1 MRGIIVRLKGVSLLT
16 LALAPPAVIL
26 GGMLFAGKL
35 VLDAGQATREKIDAV
50 VRTVNGEIVPRLET
64 IGRTYGGVADTLERL
79 NGQIDG
85 VFLKLGNIQDLR
97 IDAGQLGFAGA
108 RQIQVPS
115 RTVSFGSGFA
125 KIDVETGKLLNETLP
140 AIRIPDRPVTI
151 PIGPLREAFAPLGP
165 GGPIGRAVQAAQG
178 EIGKALGEVKKLGEP
193 VGVLV
198 DTATGWFGPLKQTLA
213 TLGFVVAA
221 MVFAVVLLTALY
233 VGAGI
238 WLAVRRRSE
247 ASAAYRTGG
256 ELGYVL
262 YVHRTLILDGLAQLR
277 GRDVSVRPAVA
288 NDDLSR
294 TVEQLRAELADLR
307 AQLGRSR
314 MAACA
319 AE

>member
-1 MRGIIVRLKGVSLLT
+1 MRDFAVRLKGLSLLT
-16 LALAPPAVIL
+16 LALGPPAVIL
-26 GGMLFAGKL
+26 GGLLFAGKL
-35 VLDAGQATREKIDAV
+35 VLDAGQATRERIEAV
-50 VRTVNGEIVPRLET
+50 VRTVNGEIVPRLEA

-79 NGQIDG
+79 DGQIDG
-85 VFLKLGNIQDLR
+85 VFVKLGNIQDLR

-115 RTVSFGSGFA
+115 RTVSFGTGFA

-178 EIGKALGEVKKLGEP
+178 EIGKAVGDVKRLGEP
-193 VGVLV
+193 VGALV
-198 DTATGWFGPLKQTLA
+198 DTAAGWFGPLRQTLA
-213 TLGFVVAA
+213 MLGFVASA
-221 MVFAVVLLTALY
+221 MVFAAAVLAASY

-238 WLAVRRRSE
+238 WLAVRRRAE
-247 ASAAYRTGG
+247 AAAAYRTGG

-277 GRDVSVRPAVA
+277 GRDLSVRPAVA
-288 NDDLSR
+288 DDVSR

-307 AQLGRSR
+307 AELARSR
-314 MAACA
+314 IGACA

>member
-1 MRGIIVRLKGVSLLT
+1 MRNMTVRLKGLSLLM

-26 GGMLFAGKL
+26 GGLVFAGKL
-35 VLDAGQATREKIDAV
+35 VFDAGQATRQRIETV
-50 VRTVNGEIVPRLET
+50 VETVNTEIVPRLEA
-64 IGRTYGGVADTLERL
+64 IGRTYGGMADTLERL

-85 VFLKLGNIQDLR
+85 VFVKLGSIQDLR
-97 IDAGQLGFAGA
+97 IDAGQLGYAGA

-178 EIGKALGEVKKLGEP
+178 EIGKAVGEVKKLAEP
-193 VGVLV
+193 VGTLV
-198 DTATGWFGPLKQTLA
+198 DTAAGWFGPLRQTLA
-213 TLGFVVAA
+213 TLGFVITAMMSA
-221 MVFAVVLLTALY
+221 MVLLIALY
-233 VGAGI
+233 VGAGL
-238 WLAVRRRSE
+238 WLAVRRRAE
-247 ASAAYRTGG
+247 AAAAYRTGG

-262 YVHRTLILDGLAQLR
+262 YVHRTLILDGFAQLR
-277 GRDVSVRPAVA
+277 GRDPSVRTSAA
-288 NDDLSR
+288 DLNGI
-294 TVEQLRAELADLR
+294 VEQLRAEVADLR
-307 AQLGRSR
+307 AELGRTR
-314 MAACA
+314 MSACA

>member
-1 MRGIIVRLKGVSLLT
+1 MRNMTVRLKGLSLLT

-26 GGMLFAGKL
+26 GGLVFAGKL
-35 VLDAGQATREKIDAV
+35 VFDAGQATRDRIETV
-50 VRTVNGEIVPRLET
+50 VETVNTEIVPRLEA
-64 IGRTYGGVADTLERL
+64 IGRTYGGMADTLDRL

-85 VFLKLGNIQDLR
+85 VFVKLGSIQDLR
-97 IDAGQLGFAGA
+97 IEAGQLGFAGA

-178 EIGKALGEVKKLGEP
+178 EIGKAVGEVKRLGEP
-193 VGVLV
+193 VGALV
-198 DTATGWFGPLKQTLA
+198 DTAAGWFGPLRQTLA
-213 TLGFVVAA
+213 TLGFVITA
-221 MVFAVVLLTALY
+221 MASAVVLLIALY

-238 WLAVRRRSE
+238 WLAVRRRAE
-247 ASAAYRTGG
+247 AAAAYRTGG

-277 GRDVSVRPAVA
+277 GRDPSAKPPA
-288 NDDLSR
+288 DDLSR
-294 TVEQLRAELADLR
+294 VVEQLRAEVADLR
-307 AQLGRSR
+307 AELGRTR

>member
-1 MRGIIVRLKGVSLLT
+1 MHDITVRLKGLSLLT

-26 GGMLFAGKL
+26 GGVLFAGML
-35 VLDAGQATREKIDAV
+35 VLEAGRATRERIETV
-50 VRTVNGEIVPRLET
+50 VQTVNGEIMPRLET
-64 IGRTYGGVADTLERL
+64 IGRTYGGVADSLERL

-85 VFLKLGNIQDLR
+85 VFQRLGSIQDLR
-97 IDAGQLGFAGA
+97 IEAGQLGFAGA

-151 PIGPLREAFAPLGP
+151 PIGPLRDAFAPLGP

-178 EIGKALGEVKKLGEP
+178 EIGKAVGEVRKLGEP
-193 VGVLV
+193 VGALV
-198 DTATGWFGPLKQTLA
+198 DTAAGWFGPLRQTLA
-213 TLGFVVAA
+213 MLGFVMTA
-221 MVFAVVLLTALY
+221 MVSAVVVLIALY

-238 WLAVRRRSE
+238 WLAVRRRAE
-247 ASAAYRTGG
+247 AAAAYRTGG
-256 ELGYVL
+256 ELGCVM

-277 GRDVSVRPAVA
+277 GRDPSAKPPA
-288 NDDLSR
+288 DDLNGV
-294 TVEQLRAELADLR
+294 VERLRAEVAELRAEL
-307 AQLGRSR
+307 GRTR
-314 MAACA
+314 MVACA

>member
-1 MRGIIVRLKGVSLLT
+1 MRNMTVRLKGLSLLM

-26 GGMLFAGKL
+26 GGVVFAGKL
-35 VLDAGQATREKIDAV
+35 VFDAGQATRERIETV
-50 VRTVNGEIVPRLET
+50 VETVNTEIVPRLEA
-64 IGRTYGGVADTLERL
+64 IGRTYGGMADTLDRL

-85 VFLKLGNIQDLR
+85 VFVKLGSIQDLR
-97 IDAGQLGFAGA
+97 IDAGQLGYAGA

-178 EIGKALGEVKKLGEP
+178 EIGKAVGEVKKLAEP
-193 VGVLV
+193 VGTLV
-198 DTATGWFGPLKQTLA
+198 DTAAGWFGPLRQTLA
-213 TLGFVVAA
+213 TLGFVITA
-221 MVFAVVLLTALY
+221 MMSAVVLLIALY
-233 VGAGI
+233 VGAGL
-238 WLAVRRRSE
+238 WLAVRRRAE
-247 ASAAYRTGG
+247 AAAAYRTGG

-262 YVHRTLILDGLAQLR
+262 YVHRTLILDGFAQLR
-277 GRDVSVRPAVA
+277 GRDPSVRTSTA
-288 NDDLSR
+288 DLNGI
-294 TVEQLRAELADLR
+294 VEQLRAEVADLR
-307 AQLGRSR
+307 AELGRTR
-314 MAACA
+314 MSACA

>member
-1 MRGIIVRLKGVSLLT
+1 MRNMTVRLKGLSLLM

-26 GGMLFAGKL
+26 GGVVFAGKL
-35 VLDAGQATREKIDAV
+35 VFDAGQATRERIETV
-50 VRTVNGEIVPRLET
+50 VETVNTEIVPRLEA
-64 IGRTYGGVADTLERL
+64 IGRTYGGMADTLDRL

-85 VFLKLGNIQDLR
+85 VFVKLGSIQDLR
-97 IDAGQLGFAGA
+97 IDAGQLGYAGA

-178 EIGKALGEVKKLGEP
+178 EIGKAVGEVKKLAEP
-193 VGVLV
+193 VGTLV
-198 DTATGWFGPLKQTLA
+198 DTAAGWFGPLRQTLA
-213 TLGFVVAA
+213 TLGFVITA
-221 MVFAVVLLTALY
+221 MMSAVVLLIALY
-233 VGAGI
+233 VGAGL
-238 WLAVRRRSE
+238 WLAVRRRAE
-247 ASAAYRTGG
+247 AAAAYRTGG

-262 YVHRTLILDGLAQLR
+262 YVHRTLILDGFAQLR
-277 GRDVSVRPAVA
+277 GRDPSVRTSAA
-288 NDDLSR
+288 DLNGI
-294 TVEQLRAELADLR
+294 VEQLRAEVADLR
-307 AQLGRSR
+307 AELGRTR
-314 MAACA
+314 MSACA